1 MYQKH
6 AFYKARII
14 ITDKRNQDYYYII
27 RRLDMSDNIDTSAI
41 IERPVY
47 TKDEEYVGV
56 VEDIDKEEQQE
67 GTGNL
72 IIRGNLDLRK
82 YSIPRKFV
90 VSFDDEKLLLD
101 MTRDDFINYAME
113 K

>member
-1 MYQKH
+1 
-6 AFYKARII
+6 
-14 ITDKRNQDYYYII
+14 
-27 RRLDMSDNIDTSAI
+27 MSDNIDTSAI

-56 VEDIDKEEQQE
+56 VEDIDKEQQW
-67 GTGNL
+67 TSNL

-82 YSIPRKFV
+82 YSIPRKFI

-101 MTRDDFINYAME
+101 MTRDDFINYAM
-113 K
+113 

>member
-1 MYQKH
+1 
-6 AFYKARII
+6 
-14 ITDKRNQDYYYII
+14 
-27 RRLDMSDNIDTSAI
+27 MSDNIDTSAI

-56 VEDIDKEEQQE
+56 VEDIDKEQQ

-72 IIRGNLDLRK
+72 IIRGDLDLRK
-82 YSIPRKFV
+82 YSIPRKFI

-101 MTRDDFINYAME
+101 MTRDDFINYAM
-113 K
+113 

>member
-1 MYQKH
+1 
-6 AFYKARII
+6 
-14 ITDKRNQDYYYII
+14 
-27 RRLDMSDNIDTSAI
+27 MSDNIDTSAI

-56 VEDIDKEEQQE
+56 VEDIDKEQQ
-67 GTGNL
+67 GAGNL

-82 YSIPRKFV
+82 YSIPRKFI

-101 MTRDDFINYAME
+101 MTRDGFINYAI
-113 K
+113 